1 MRQCEKTEGIGLKQV
16 PKYVR
21 MCAMETNTFK
31 TEYCAVR
38 KAWLDH
44 YFSDLN
50 PMQRKAVLAT
60 EGPVLILAG
69 AGSGKTTVLIRR
81 IVNLIRFGPA
91 ADAEELPP
99 HADEAALKAL
109 RSLSP
114 EAEHWAVLRP
124 VPPWKILAITFT
136 NKAADELKNR
146 LEESDIENAGDIWAC
161 TFHSACVRILR
172 REAELLGYAP
182 GFSIYDTNDSLSL
195 IKRILKDRN
204 LDEKA
209 YPPRSVLTAISRAK
223 DEKILPEEYA
233 ANARASRDSRS
244 IHIAGLYTEYAKR
257 LFTANAMDF
266 DDLILNTVLLL
277 ERFEDRRAWWQQ
289 RFSYIMVDEY
299 QDTNHLQYLLI
310 SLLAGGHRNL
320 CVVGDD
326 DQSIYRFRG
335 ATIENILSFEQQFRG
350 CRTVRLEENYRS
362 TEQILE
368 AANNVIRRNRSRK
381 GKELWTGLGRGDPV
395 KVITARDENE
405 EAATVAGMI
414 LTDFSHGLRWKDHAI
429 LYRMNAQSSQLEF
442 ALKRSGIP
450 YRVIGGARFFDRME
464 VKDMLSYLCVVSDP
478 RDELRL
484 LRVINT
490 PPRGIGEKSVET
502 ARRIAAEES
511 LSLFEVL
518 ERADAWPELSR
529 SALRMREFAR
539 MIRELQDEAL
549 PSDALYDRLLG
560 KTSYITMLEQ
570 SKDERDESRVEN
582 VRELKSS
589 ILAYQNETGDTG
601 LAGYLA
607 SIALYTDIDGMDREE
622 DSVILMTIHSAKGLE
637 FPVVFVV
644 GLEEGIFPG
653 LRSIGE
659 QDEMEEERRLC
670 YVAFT
675 RAKSRLLLTCAKQ
688 RMLFGKTTANRPSR
702 FLEESGVEFDSPRP
716 QSHTSAW
723 SAGFSGTSRPASPS
737 RPKPEARRRITP
749 APAAPLP
756 ELSIGMR
763 VTHNAFGVGTVTKMI
778 PMGGDQLLEIAFD
791 GHGPKKLMLKAAAR
805 YLKTL

>member
-1 MRQCEKTEGIGLKQV
+1 MKQI
-16 PKYVR
+16 PKYDR
-21 MCAMETNTFK
+21 MHFMESNMFK

-38 KAWLDH
+38 KQWLDH
-44 YFSDLN
+44 YFSSLN

-69 AGSGKTTVLIRR
+69 AGSGKTTVLIQR

-91 ADAEELPP
+91 ADLEELPP
-99 HADEAALKAL
+99 QADEAALKAL
-109 RSLSP
+109 STLSP
-114 EAEHWAVLRP
+114 EAEPWAVLHP
-124 VPPWKILAITFT
+124 VSPRKILAITFT

-146 LEESDIENAGDIWAC
+146 LEESEIENAGEIWAC

-172 REAELLGYAP
+172 REAELLGYAS

-204 LDEKA
+204 LDEKI
-209 YPPRSVLTAISRAK
+209 YPPRSVLSAISRAK

-233 ANARASRDSRS
+233 ANARASRDSHS
-244 IHIAGLYTEYAKR
+244 IRIGELYTEYAKR
-257 LFTANAMDF
+257 LFAANAMDF

-277 ERFEDRRAWWQQ
+277 ERFESRRAWWQK

-310 SLLAGGHRNL
+310 SLLAGEHRNI

-335 ATIENILSFEQQFRG
+335 ATIENILSFEQQFKG
-350 CRTVRLEENYRS
+350 CRTIRLEENYRS

-368 AANNVIRRNRSRK
+368 AANNVIRHNHSRK

-395 KVITARDENE
+395 KVITAQDENE
-405 EAATVAGMI
+405 EAAAIASMI
-414 LTDFSHGLRWKDHAI
+414 LTDYSHGLHWKDHAI

-450 YRVIGGARFFDRME
+450 YRVIGGARFFDRTE
-464 VKDMLSYLCVVSDP
+464 VKDVLSYLCVISDP
-478 RDELRL
+478 QDEIRL
-484 LRVINT
+484 LRIVNT

-511 LSLFEVL
+511 LSLFDVL

-529 SALRMREFAR
+529 SAVRMREFAH

-549 PSDALYDRLLG
+549 SSDALYDRLLE
-560 KTSYITMLEQ
+560 KTGYLTMLEQ
-570 SKDERDESRVEN
+570 SKDERDESRMEN

-589 ILAYQNETGDTG
+589 ILSYQNETGDNS
-601 LAGYLA
+601 LAGYLS

-653 LRSIGE
+653 LRSIGD

-675 RAKSRLLLTCAKQ
+675 RAKTRLFLSHAQQ

-702 FLEESGVEFDSPRP
+702 FLEESEVAFEVPRR
-716 QSHTSAW
+716 QSHTSSR
-723 SAGFSGTSRPASPS
+723 SAGFTKSTFSTSRPRPGPKDWKQISPV
-737 RPKPEARRRITP
+737 
-749 APAAPLP
+749 PAASLP
-756 ELSIGMR
+756 DLKVGLR
-763 VTHNAFGVGTVTKMI
+763 VTHSAFGEGTVTKMI
-778 PMGGDQLLEIAFD
+778 PMGGDQLLEIFFD
-791 GHGPKKLMLKAAAR
+791 GHGPKKLMLKAAVR
-805 YLKTL
+805 YLKTQ

>member
-1 MRQCEKTEGIGLKQV
+1 MRVQ
-16 PKYVR
+16 KYVR
-21 MCAMETNTFK
+21 MCLMDTNTFK
-31 TEYCAVR
+31 TEYCSAR
-38 KAWLDH
+38 RNWLDH
-44 YFSDLN
+44 YFSALN

-69 AGSGKTTVLIRR
+69 AGSGKTTVLIQRLL
-81 IVNLIRFGPA
+81 NLIRFGPA
-91 ADAEELPP
+91 ADSEELPP
-99 HADEAALKAL
+99 HADEDALEAL

-114 EAEHWAVLRP
+114 AAESFAVLRP
-124 VPPWKILAITFT
+124 VAPWKILAITFT

-146 LEESDIENAGDIWAC
+146 LHASEIGNADDIWAC

-172 REAELLGYAP
+172 REAELLGYAS

-195 IKRILKDRN
+195 LKRILKDQN

-223 DEKILPEEYA
+223 DEKILPEEFA
-233 ANARASRDSRS
+233 ANARQSRDSRS
-244 IHIAGLYTEYAKR
+244 LRIAGLYTEYARR
-257 LFTANAMDF
+257 LFLANAMDF

-277 ERFEDRRAWWQQ
+277 ERFEDRRAYWQQ
-289 RFSYIMVDEY
+289 HFSYIMVDEY

-310 SLLAGGHRNL
+310 SLLAGNHRNL

-335 ATIENILSFEQQFRG
+335 ATIENILSFEQQFSG
-350 CRTVRLEENYRS
+350 CRTIRLEENYRS

-368 AANNVIRRNRSRK
+368 AANNVIRNNHARK

-395 KVITARDENE
+395 KVFFARDENE
-405 EAATVAGMI
+405 EAALVAETI
-414 LTDFSHGLRWKDHAI
+414 LTDFSHGMRWKDHAI

-464 VKDMLSYLCVVSDP
+464 VKDVLSYLCVIADP
-478 RDELRL
+478 KDELRL

-490 PPRGIGEKSVET
+490 PPRGIGDKSVET
-502 ARRIAAEES
+502 ARRIAQEES
-511 LSLFEVL
+511 LSMFEVL
-518 ERADAWPELSR
+518 ERADSYPELSR
-529 SALRMREFAR
+529 SSLRMREFSR
-539 MIRELQDEAL
+539 MIRELQDESL
-549 PSDALYDRLLG
+549 SSDVLYDLVLE
-560 KTSYITMLEQ
+560 KTGYLAMLEQ
-570 SKDERDESRVEN
+570 SKDERDESRLEN

-589 ILAYQNETGDTG
+589 ILAYQHETGDTG
-601 LAGYLA
+601 LPGYLS

-675 RAKSRLLLTCAKQ
+675 RAKDRLLLSHARQ

-702 FLEESGVEFDSPRP
+702 FLEESGVEFEEPRPRSSPRP
-716 QSHTSAW
+716 VPRVS
-723 SAGFSGTSRPASPS
+723 SPE
-737 RPKPEARRRITP
+737 RKRIISP
-749 APAAPLP
+749 APEIKLP
-756 ELSIGMR
+756 ELSVGLR
-763 VTHNAFGVGTVTKMI
+763 VSHNAFGEGTVTKMI
-778 PMGGDQLLEIAFD
+778 PMGGDQLLEITFD
-791 GHGPKKLMLKAAAR
+791 KHGAKKLMLKAAAR